1 MSYAKFLA
9 ESEDIVL
16 NSRFVWIKN
25 VSGRKLEEWLSF
37 ITEYNKSLRKNALS
51 AVFILET
58 QDRNIKAKKVKGLK
72 YLSFVDS
79 IDFYDKYTFCVLA
92 STGIDISPGIRPY
105 VAEVVSSVC
114 KDDIELCAICMKQWK
129 DFVKEPLKTLLQITS
144 SKKHS
149 DGSPISADYDTESVE
164 NRIWEAQIKLL
175 FPIVERYR
183 THFVKK
189 YRKHIEKAL
198 PIETVFGDL
207 IDDPLDVEL
216 GALSRLVNEKKVPL
230 TPKEDNQ
237 LDAFKKIR
245 NNLAHL
251 RTLDYDQVMW
261 VLSQKI

>member
-1 MSYAKFLA
+1 M
-9 ESEDIVL
+9 D
-16 NSRFVWIKN
+16 VWTDATYI
-25 VSGRKLEEWLSF
+25 
-37 ITEYNKSLRKNALS
+37 
-51 AVFILET
+51 
-58 QDRNIKAKKVKGLK
+58 
-72 YLSFVDS
+72 
-79 IDFYDKYTFCVLA
+79 
-92 STGIDISPGIRPY
+92 
-105 VAEVVSSVC
+105 
-114 KDDIELCAICMKQWK
+114 
-129 DFVKEPLKTLLQITS
+129 
-144 SKKHS
+144 
-149 DGSPISADYDTESVE
+149 PISADYDTESVE